1 MSSAIAAAVKLD
13 LWERK
18 PATYTEGSK
27 RTKQLKLPMQRGSSC
42 DDTRSLSG
50 PPA

>member
-18 PATYTEGSK
+18 PATYMEGSK
-27 RTKQLKLPMQRGSSC
+27 RTNS
-42 DDTRSLSG
+42 
-50 PPA
+50 

>member
-18 PATYTEGSK
+18 PATYMEGSK
-27 RTKQLKLPMQRGSSC
+27 QNS
-42 DDTRSLSG
+42 
-50 PPA
+50 

>member
-18 PATYTEGSK
+18 PATYMEGSK
-27 RTKQLKLPMQRGSSC
+27 RTKQLKLPMQRGSS
-42 DDTRSLSG
+42 
-50 PPA
+50 